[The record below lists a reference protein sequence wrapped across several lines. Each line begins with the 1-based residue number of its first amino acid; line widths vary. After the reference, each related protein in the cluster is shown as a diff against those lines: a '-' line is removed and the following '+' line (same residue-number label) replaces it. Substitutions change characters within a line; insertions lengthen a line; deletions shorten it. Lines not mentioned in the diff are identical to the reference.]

1 MGIDLEDP
9 LVAQENLSSGLYH
22 VRNQIL
28 QVIGIDGRGGGT
40 VQPLQQNFASD
51 CHLVAREGELFHDP
65 IIRLPHLEVLVL
77 HIEHVDDLTSVLP
90 FTVLLMVLLFVNI
103 FVLLDLFLCHVV

>member
-1 MGIDLEDP
+1 M
-9 LVAQENLSSGLYH
+9 
-22 VRNQIL
+22 
-28 QVIGIDGRGGGT
+28 
-40 VQPLQQNFASD
+40 QPLQQDFASD

-77 HIEHVDDLTSVLP
+77 HIEHIDDLTGVLS

-103 FVLLDLFLCHVV
+103 LVLLNLFLGHVV